1 MQHGIKESR
10 PVKSYLKWANRI
22 PRVFVEAVLKG
33 SLLIDK
39 TVDEDENCLSL
50 LKHYHSLIPMAMES
64 RKPIFLLKPS
74 DGAIGAHL
82 NAVRSAYIDFKIL
95 TEKIIDKINEHEN

>member
-33 SLLIDK
+33 ELLMK
-39 TVDEDENCLSL
+39 KQSKMKNLSL
-50 LKHYHSLIPMAMES
+50 FKHIETNG
-64 RKPIFLLKPS
+64 RKTQPIFLKTF
-74 DGAIGAHL
+74 
-82 NAVRSAYIDFKIL
+82 R
-95 TEKIIDKINEHEN
+95 